1 MAKKDKLIS
10 EALSKIDMAQAMA
23 DKVLII
29 LDLIQSNKSYP
40 LDLNAM
46 SFLMNILKSLGV
58 SFDVIEEWLTN
69 FLVYVIPTLELSTK
83 AYLLSNLKNMVG
95 CSTDPRIPEKYRKK
109 HKSQDDTESSQER
122 GIDIDIESIDYLD
135 KLSISPLSDNGKG
148 LYFGLDGINDSYK
161 FARADD
167 FDAFLWFVI
176 HKGKFPNSSIVKLD
190 DNNNLILG
198 NHKTTKNY
206 KGSLLSS
213 LEVTYNEDDPSTI
226 LLGNTF
232 QYESGRTI
240 SMCIDIKY
248 NDKGKI
254 LNNTIVPISD
264 DWSSVNWYT
273 RRANYFTKNII
284 GDKASKISAKRDYSK
299 EIPICNIQY
308 IDQGSTDSPVI
319 GTVNNK
325 LRFTIL
331 PKPLVYINPK
341 ELTIKKILFNENGDF
356 DKNGKYTLSDTKFDE
371 IFKKEKS
378 KDFEFNEGKSK
389 ADVIRSMYECYKG
402 LTIYEFNYDLIMG
415 MKLFDARSIVSALF
429 DTLQNA
435 SLGLSVGLEERHQE
449 STDTIKEIIKNII
462 NTDDSTVNDCYH
474 TFSNERYNMLLS
486 NTANKRLNRT
496 DKFYDAKQILYAS
509 LSGDTVNEEEVLHRA
524 ITQAKVT
531 VTEGSDGSDEYGIAN
546 NFIFSLLNNLITA
559 IVQSLLSPKLLMV
572 IVVNQSMMGGGKWEK
587 FNFSNLFKALQDI
600 IVGIVKEVK
609 DLIID
614 KLWKLVATRL
624 DPLITITSDEIVKE
638 QLDSYA
644 DVLREIMKYAPYIFH
659 FIGGQ
664 RQDTKIDDVDY
675 ADIDIPSENNQDTPN
690 TNNC

>member
-109 HKSQDDTESSQER
+109 HKSQDDTESAQER

-341 ELTIKKILFNENGDF
+341 KLTIKKILFNENGDF

-496 DKFYDAKQILYAS
+496 DKFYDAKQILSAS

-546 NFIFSLLNNLITA
+546 NFMFSLLNNLITA

>member
-29 LDLIQSNKSYP
+29 LDLIQNNKSYP

-46 SFLMNILKSLGV
+46 SFLMDILKSLGV

-190 DNNNLILG
+190 KNNNLILG

-341 ELTIKKILFNENGDF
+341 KLTIKKILFNENGDF

-371 IFKKEKS
+371 IFKKGQS

-474 TFSNERYNMLLS
+474 TFSNDRYNMLLS

-496 DKFYDAKQILYAS
+496 DKFYDAKQILSAS

-614 KLWKLVATRL
+614 KLWKLVAIRL

-644 DVLREIMKYAPYIFH
+644 DVLREIMKYAPYVFH

>member
-198 NHKTTKNY
+198 SHKTTKNY

-213 LEVTYNEDDPSTI
+213 LEVTYNENDPSTI

-232 QYESGRTI
+232 KYESGRTI

-356 DKNGKYTLSDTKFDE
+356 DKNGKYTLSDTKFNE

-496 DKFYDAKQILYAS
+496 DKFYDAKQILSAS

-614 KLWKLVATRL
+614 KLWKLVAIRL

-644 DVLREIMKYAPYIFH
+644 DVLREIMKYAPYVFH

>member
-40 LDLNAM
+40 LDRNAM

-402 LTIYEFNYDLIMG
+402 LTIYEFNYDFIMG

-496 DKFYDAKQILYAS
+496 DKFYDAKQILSAS

-559 IVQSLLSPKLLMV
+559 IVQSLLSPKLLIV

>member
-496 DKFYDAKQILYAS
+496 DKFYDAKQILSAS

-644 DVLREIMKYAPYIFH
+644 DVLREIMKYAPYVFH

>member
-40 LDLNAM
+40 LDQNAM
-46 SFLMNILKSLGV
+46 SFLMKILKSLGV

-190 DNNNLILG
+190 KNNNLILG
-198 NHKTTKNY
+198 NHRTTKNY

-213 LEVTYNEDDPSTI
+213 LEVTYNENDPSTI

-474 TFSNERYNMLLS
+474 TFSNDRYNMLLS

-496 DKFYDAKQILYAS
+496 DKFYDAKQILSAS

-614 KLWKLVATRL
+614 KLWKLVAIRL

-644 DVLREIMKYAPYIFH
+644 DVLREIMKYAPYVFH

>member
-46 SFLMNILKSLGV
+46 SFLMDILKSLGV

-69 FLVYVIPTLELSTK
+69 FLVYVIPVLELSTK
-83 AYLLSNLKNMVG
+83 AYILSNLKNMVG

-190 DNNNLILG
+190 ENNKLILG
-198 NHKTTKNY
+198 SHNTTKNY

-378 KDFEFNEGKSK
+378 KDFEFKEGKSK

-449 STDTIKEIIKNII
+449 ATDTIKEIVKNII

-474 TFSNERYNMLLS
+474 TFSNDRYNMLLS

-496 DKFYDAKQILYAS
+496 DKFYDAKQILSAS

>member
-40 LDLNAM
+40 LDQNAM
-46 SFLMNILKSLGV
+46 SFLMKILKSLGV

-190 DNNNLILG
+190 ENNNLILG
-198 NHKTTKNY
+198 SHKTTKNY

-213 LEVTYNEDDPSTI
+213 LEVTYNENDPSTI

-341 ELTIKKILFNENGDF
+341 KLTIKKILFNENGDF

-474 TFSNERYNMLLS
+474 TFSNDRYNMLLS

-496 DKFYDAKQILYAS
+496 DKFYDAKQILSAS

>member
-496 DKFYDAKQILYAS
+496 DKFYDAKQILSAS
-509 LSGDTVNEEEVLHRA
+509 LSGDTINEEEVIHRA

>member
-1 MAKKDKLIS
+1 
-10 EALSKIDMAQAMA
+10 
-23 DKVLII
+23 
-29 LDLIQSNKSYP
+29 
-40 LDLNAM
+40 
-46 SFLMNILKSLGV
+46 
-58 SFDVIEEWLTN
+58 
-69 FLVYVIPTLELSTK
+69 
-83 AYLLSNLKNMVG
+83 
-95 CSTDPRIPEKYRKK
+95 
-109 HKSQDDTESSQER
+109 
-122 GIDIDIESIDYLD
+122 
-135 KLSISPLSDNGKG
+135 
-148 LYFGLDGINDSYK
+148 
-161 FARADD
+161 
-167 FDAFLWFVI
+167 
-176 HKGKFPNSSIVKLD
+176 
-190 DNNNLILG
+190 
-198 NHKTTKNY
+198 
-206 KGSLLSS
+206 
-213 LEVTYNEDDPSTI
+213 
-226 LLGNTF
+226 
-232 QYESGRTI
+232 
-240 SMCIDIKY
+240 
-248 NDKGKI
+248 
-254 LNNTIVPISD
+254 
-264 DWSSVNWYT
+264 
-273 RRANYFTKNII
+273 
-284 GDKASKISAKRDYSK
+284 
-299 EIPICNIQY
+299 
-308 IDQGSTDSPVI
+308 
-319 GTVNNK
+319 
-325 LRFTIL
+325 
-331 PKPLVYINPK
+331 
-341 ELTIKKILFNENGDF
+341 
-356 DKNGKYTLSDTKFDE
+356 
-371 IFKKEKS
+371 
-378 KDFEFNEGKSK
+378 
-389 ADVIRSMYECYKG
+389 MYECYKG

-435 SLGLSVGLEERHQE
+435 SLGLNVGLEERHQE

-496 DKFYDAKQILYAS
+496 DKFYDAKQILSAS

-614 KLWKLVATRL
+614 KLWKLVAIRL

-644 DVLREIMKYAPYIFH
+644 DVLREIMKYAPYVFH

-675 ADIDIPSENNQDTPN
+675 ADIDIPSENNKDTPN

>member
-190 DNNNLILG
+190 KNNNLILG
-198 NHKTTKNY
+198 NHRTTKNY

-462 NTDDSTVNDCYH
+462 NTDDSTINDCYH

-496 DKFYDAKQILYAS
+496 DKFYDAKQILSAS
-509 LSGDTVNEEEVLHRA
+509 LSGDTVNEEEVIHRA

>member
-46 SFLMNILKSLGV
+46 SFLMDILKSLGV

-190 DNNNLILG
+190 ENNNLILG
-198 NHKTTKNY
+198 SHKTTKNY

-213 LEVTYNEDDPSTI
+213 LEVTYNENDPSTI

-341 ELTIKKILFNENGDF
+341 KLTIKKILFNENGDF

-371 IFKKEKS
+371 IFKKGQS

-474 TFSNERYNMLLS
+474 TFSNDRYNMLLS

-496 DKFYDAKQILYAS
+496 DKFYDAKQILSAS

-614 KLWKLVATRL
+614 KLWKLVAIRL

-644 DVLREIMKYAPYIFH
+644 DVLREIMKYAPYVFH

-675 ADIDIPSENNQDTPN
+675 ADIDIPSENNKDTPN